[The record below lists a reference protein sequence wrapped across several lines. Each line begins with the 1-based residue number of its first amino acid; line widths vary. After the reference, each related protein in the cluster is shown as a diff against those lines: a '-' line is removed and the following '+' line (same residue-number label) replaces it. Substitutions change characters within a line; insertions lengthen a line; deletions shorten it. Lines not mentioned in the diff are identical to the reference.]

1 MLTQVNCKKKFNTAV
16 QLNSM
21 EKGVTYG
28 DLDIFV
34 NVPEGPR
41 IELWDLNNPGWSVNK
56 SKYNRFV
63 ITPNGYLLNIF
74 TMLPLL
80 TFGIPLTFFG
90 IVLYEEPIMI
100 VLGII
105 GILLLLLCLLIR
117 RSELCIDL
125 DKGYVVW
132 RYANWPRFR
141 SWKYK
146 LFKPFNF
153 KIKTT
158 DDYGMAFGYYITVM
172 TENQEEIDLI
182 FFRCDQNP
190 RKEFP
195 IIVKTLEDSLGLRKL
210 FDSAENE

>member
-1 MLTQVNCKKKFNTAV
+1 
-16 QLNSM
+16 M
-21 EKGVTYG
+21 EKGVIFA
-28 DLDIFV
+28 DLEQFV
-34 NVPEGPR
+34 IVPERPR
-41 IELWDLNNPGWSVNK
+41 LWDLKNPGWSVNK
-56 SKYNRFV
+56 SKHNRFV
-63 ITPNGYLLNIF
+63 ITPNGYLLTIF
-74 TMLPLL
+74 TMLPILMI
-80 TFGIPLTFFG
+80 GIPLTFFG

-125 DKGYVVW
+125 DKGYVIW
-132 RYANWPRFR
+132 RYVNWPRFR

-146 LFKPFNF
+146 LSKPFNF

-158 DDYGMAFGYYITVM
+158 RDFGSYFGYYITVM
-172 TENQEEIDLI
+172 TEDQEEIDLI

-210 FDSAENE
+210 FDSAENR

>member
-1 MLTQVNCKKKFNTAV
+1 
-16 QLNSM
+16 M
-21 EKGVTYG
+21 EKGLTWQELDVFVT
-28 DLDIFV
+28 
-34 NVPEGPR
+34 VPEKPR

-56 SKYNRFV
+56 SKHNRFV
-63 ITPNGYLLNIF
+63 ITPNGYLLTIF

-90 IVLYEEPIMI
+90 IVLFREPIMI
-100 VLGII
+100 VIGTI

-125 DKGYVVW
+125 DKGYVIW

-172 TENQEEIDLI
+172 TEDQEEIDLI

-210 FDSAENE
+210 FDSAENG

>member
-1 MLTQVNCKKKFNTAV
+1 MD
-16 QLNSM
+16 SM
-21 EKGVTYG
+21 EKGVTYP

-34 NVPEGPR
+34 SVGLGNSNESI
-41 IELWDLNNPGWSVNK
+41 IEGWSVRK

-63 ITPNGYLLNIF
+63 ITPTGYLLNIF

-90 IVLYEEPIMI
+90 IVLYEIMP
-100 VLGII
+100 GII

-125 DKGYVVW
+125 DKGYVIW

-153 KIKTT
+153 KIKRSENFGS
-158 DDYGMAFGYYITVM
+158 DGYYITVM
-172 TENQEEIDLI
+172 TEDQKEEVLI
-182 FFRCDQNP
+182 FFFCDQSP
-190 RKEFP
+190 REEYP

-210 FDSAENE
+210 FDSAENG

>member
-1 MLTQVNCKKKFNTAV
+1 
-16 QLNSM
+16 M
-21 EKGVTYG
+21 EKGVTYP

-34 NVPEGPR
+34 SVGLGNSNESI
-41 IELWDLNNPGWSVNK
+41 IEGWSVRK

-63 ITPNGYLLNIF
+63 ITPTGYLLNIF

-80 TFGIPLTFFG
+80 AFGIPLTFFG
-90 IVLYEEPIMI
+90 IVLFGEPTIPVEIAI

-153 KIKTT
+153 KIKRSENFGS
-158 DDYGMAFGYYITVM
+158 DGYYITVM
-172 TENQEEIDLI
+172 TEDQKEEVLI
-182 FFRCDQNP
+182 FFFCDQSP
-190 RKEFP
+190 RKEYP

-210 FDSAENE
+210 FDSAENG

>member
-1 MLTQVNCKKKFNTAV
+1 MQKID
-16 QLNSM
+16 SM
-21 EKGVTYG
+21 EKGVTYP

-34 NVPEGPR
+34 SVGLGNSNESI
-41 IELWDLNNPGWSVNK
+41 IEGWSVRK

-63 ITPNGYLLNIF
+63 ITPTGYLLNIF

-80 TFGIPLTFFG
+80 AFGIPLTFFG
-90 IVLYEEPIMI
+90 IVLYEIMP
-100 VLGII
+100 GII

-125 DKGYVVW
+125 DKGYVIW
-132 RYANWPRFR
+132 RYVNWPRFR

-146 LFKPFNF
+146 LSKPFNF

-158 DDYGMAFGYYITVM
+158 RDFGSYFGYYITVM
-172 TENQEEIDLI
+172 TEDQEEIDLI

-210 FDSAENE
+210 FDSAENR

>member
-1 MLTQVNCKKKFNTAV
+1 
-16 QLNSM
+16 M

-28 DLDIFV
+28 DLKEFV
-34 NVPEGPR
+34 MVPERPR

-56 SKYNRFV
+56 SKQNRFV
-63 ITPNGYLLNIF
+63 ITPNGILLNIF

-146 LFKPFNF
+146 LSKPFNF
-153 KIKTT
+153 KTKTT
-158 DDYGMAFGYYITVM
+158 DDYGSAFGYYITVM
-172 TENQEEIDLI
+172 TEDQEEIDLI

-210 FDSAENE
+210 FDSAENA

>member
-1 MLTQVNCKKKFNTAV
+1 
-16 QLNSM
+16 M
-21 EKGVTYG
+21 EKGVAFG
-28 DLDIFV
+28 DLEQFV
-34 NVPEGPR
+34 IVPERPR
-41 IELWDLNNPGWSVNK
+41 LWDLKNPGWSVNK
-56 SKYNRFV
+56 SKHNRFV
-63 ITPNGYLLNIF
+63 ITPNGILLNIF

-80 TFGIPLTFFG
+80 AFGIPLTLVG
-90 IVLYEEPIMI
+90 IVFYEIM
-100 VLGII
+100 LGII
-105 GILLLLLCLLIR
+105 GILLLFLCVLIR

-172 TENQEEIDLI
+172 TEDQEEIDLI

-195 IIVKTLEDSLGLRKL
+195 IIVKTLEDSIGLRKL
-210 FDSAENE
+210 FDSAENG

>member
-1 MLTQVNCKKKFNTAV
+1 MVRKID
-16 QLNSM
+16 SM
-21 EKGVTYG
+21 EKGVTFG
-28 DLDIFV
+28 DLEQFV
-34 NVPEGPR
+34 IVPERPR
-41 IELWDLNNPGWSVNK
+41 LWDLKNPGWSVNK
-56 SKYNRFV
+56 SKHNRFV

-80 TFGIPLTFFG
+80 MIGIPFTFLG
-90 IVLYEEPIMI
+90 IVLFGEPTIPVEIAI

-105 GILLLLLCLLIR
+105 GILLLLLCILIR

-153 KIKTT
+153 KIKRSENFGS
-158 DDYGMAFGYYITVM
+158 DGYYITVM
-172 TENQEEIDLI
+172 TEDQKEEVLI
-182 FFRCDQNP
+182 FFFCDQSP
-190 RKEFP
+190 REEYP

-210 FDSAENE
+210 FDSAENG

>member
-1 MLTQVNCKKKFNTAV
+1 MRKID
-16 QLNSM
+16 SI
-21 EKGVTYG
+21 EKGVTYP

-34 NVPEGPR
+34 SVGLGNSNESI
-41 IELWDLNNPGWSVNK
+41 IEGWSVRK
-56 SKYNRFV
+56 SKHNHFV
-63 ITPNGYLLNIF
+63 ITPTGYLLNIF

-80 TFGIPLTFFG
+80 AFGIPLTFFG
-90 IVLYEEPIMI
+90 IVLYEIMP
-100 VLGII
+100 GII

-125 DKGYVVW
+125 DKEYVVW

-172 TENQEEIDLI
+172 TEDQEEIDLI

-210 FDSAENE
+210 FDSAENR

>member
-1 MLTQVNCKKKFNTAV
+1 
-16 QLNSM
+16 M
-21 EKGVTYG
+21 EKGVAYP

-34 NVPEGPR
+34 NVPERPR

-56 SKYNRFV
+56 SKQNRFV
-63 ITPNGYLLNIF
+63 ITPNGILLNIF

-100 VLGII
+100 VQGII

-146 LFKPFNF
+146 LSKPFNF
-153 KIKTT
+153 KTKTT
-158 DDYGMAFGYYITVM
+158 DDYGSAFGYYITVM
-172 TENQEEIDLI
+172 TEDQEEIDLI

-210 FDSAENE
+210 FDSAENG

>member
-1 MLTQVNCKKKFNTAV
+1 
-16 QLNSM
+16 M

-28 DLDIFV
+28 DLEQFV
-34 NVPEGPR
+34 MVPERPR
-41 IELWDLNNPGWSVNK
+41 LWDLKNPGWSVNK
-56 SKYNRFV
+56 SKHNRFV

-74 TMLPLL
+74 TMLPILMI
-80 TFGIPLTFFG
+80 GIPFTFLG
-90 IVLYEEPIMI
+90 IVLFGEPTIPVEIAI

-105 GILLLLLCLLIR
+105 GILLLLLCILIR

-153 KIKTT
+153 KIKKSENFGI
-158 DDYGMAFGYYITVM
+158 DGYYITVM
-172 TENQEEIDLI
+172 TEDQKEEVLI
-182 FFRCDQNP
+182 FFFCDQSP
-190 RKEFP
+190 REEYP

-210 FDSAENE
+210 FDSAEDR

>member
-1 MLTQVNCKKKFNTAV
+1 
-16 QLNSM
+16 M
-21 EKGVTYG
+21 EKGVIFA
-28 DLDIFV
+28 DLEQFV
-34 NVPEGPR
+34 IVPERPR
-41 IELWDLNNPGWSVNK
+41 LWDLKNPGWSVNK

-63 ITPNGYLLNIF
+63 ITPNGYLLTIF

-90 IVLYEEPIMI
+90 IVLFGEPIMI
-100 VLGII
+100 VQGII

-125 DKGYVVW
+125 DQGYVVW

-153 KIKTT
+153 KIKRSENFGS
-158 DDYGMAFGYYITVM
+158 DGYYITVM
-172 TENQEEIDLI
+172 TEDQEEEALI
-182 FFRCDQNP
+182 FFFCDQSP
-190 RKEFP
+190 REEYP
-195 IIVKTLEDSLGLRKL
+195 TIVKTLEDSLGLRKL
-210 FDSAENE
+210 FDSAENG

>member
-1 MLTQVNCKKKFNTAV
+1 MVRKID
-16 QLNSM
+16 SM
-21 EKGVTYG
+21 EKGVTFG
-28 DLDIFV
+28 DLEQFV
-34 NVPEGPR
+34 IVPERPR
-41 IELWDLNNPGWSVNK
+41 LWDLKNPGWSVNK
-56 SKYNRFV
+56 SKQNRFV

-80 TFGIPLTFFG
+80 MIGIPFTFLG
-90 IVLYEEPIMI
+90 IVLFGEPTIPVEIAI

-153 KIKTT
+153 KIKKSENFGI
-158 DDYGMAFGYYITVM
+158 DGYYITVM
-172 TENQEEIDLI
+172 TEDQKEEVLI
-182 FFRCDQNP
+182 FFFCDQSP
-190 RKEFP
+190 REEYP

-210 FDSAENE
+210 FDSAGNR

>member
-1 MLTQVNCKKKFNTAV
+1 
-16 QLNSM
+16 M

-153 KIKTT
+153 KIKKSENFGI
-158 DDYGMAFGYYITVM
+158 DGYYITVM
-172 TENQEEIDLI
+172 TEDQKEEVLI
-182 FFRCDQNP
+182 FFFCDQSP
-190 RKEFP
+190 REEYP

-210 FDSAENE
+210 FDSAEDR

>member
-1 MLTQVNCKKKFNTAV
+1 
-16 QLNSM
+16 M
-21 EKGVTYG
+21 EKGVIFA
-28 DLDIFV
+28 DLEQFV
-34 NVPEGPR
+34 IVPERPR
-41 IELWDLNNPGWSVNK
+41 LWDLKNPGWSVNK

-63 ITPNGYLLNIF
+63 ITPNGYLLTIF
-74 TMLPLL
+74 TMLPILMI
-80 TFGIPLTFFG
+80 GIPFTFLG
-90 IVLYEEPIMI
+90 IVLFGEPTIPGHIPI

-125 DKGYVVW
+125 NNGYFVW

-153 KIKTT
+153 KIKRSENFGS
-158 DDYGMAFGYYITVM
+158 DGYYITVM
-172 TENQEEIDLI
+172 TEDQEEEALI
-182 FFRCDQNP
+182 FFFCDQSP
-190 RKEFP
+190 REQYP

-210 FDSAENE
+210 FDSTENG

>member
-1 MLTQVNCKKKFNTAV
+1 
-16 QLNSM
+16 M
-21 EKGVTYG
+21 EKGVAYG

-34 NVPEGPR
+34 LVPERPR
-41 IELWDLNNPGWSVNK
+41 LWDLKNPGWSVNK
-56 SKYNRFV
+56 SKDNRFV

-90 IVLYEEPIMI
+90 IVLYEIMP
-100 VLGII
+100 GII

-132 RYANWPRFR
+132 RYVNWPRFR

-146 LFKPFNF
+146 LSKPFNF

-172 TENQEEIDLI
+172 TEDQEEIDLI

-210 FDSAENE
+210 FDSAENG

>member
-1 MLTQVNCKKKFNTAV
+1 
-16 QLNSM
+16 M
-21 EKGVTYG
+21 EKGLTWNELDVFVT
-28 DLDIFV
+28 
-34 NVPEGPR
+34 VPERPR

-56 SKYNRFV
+56 SKHNRFV
-63 ITPNGYLLNIF
+63 ITPNGYLLTIF

-90 IVLYEEPIMI
+90 IVMFGEPTIPVEIAI
-100 VLGII
+100 VQGII

-125 DKGYVVW
+125 DQGCVVW

-153 KIKTT
+153 KIKRSENFGS
-158 DDYGMAFGYYITVM
+158 DGYYITVM
-172 TENQEEIDLI
+172 TDDQKEEALI
-182 FFRCDQNP
+182 FFFCDQSP
-190 RKEFP
+190 REEYP

-210 FDSAENE
+210 FDSAKNG

>member
-1 MLTQVNCKKKFNTAV
+1 
-16 QLNSM
+16 M

-63 ITPNGYLLNIF
+63 ITPNGYGLSIF
-74 TMLPLL
+74 TTLPLMMFGAIL
-80 TFGIPLTFFG
+80 TLIGIMFILLSIAIRSNLANSV
-90 IVLYEEPIMI
+90 IVL
-100 VLGII
+100 II
-105 GILLLLLCLLIR
+105 GILLLILCLLAR

-146 LFKPFNF
+146 LSKPFNF

-158 DDYGMAFGYYITVM
+158 RDFGSYFGYYITVM
-172 TENQEEIDLI
+172 TEGQEEIDLI
-182 FFRCDQNP
+182 LFRCDQNP
-190 RKEFP
+190 REVYP
-195 IIVKTLEDSLGLRKL
+195 NIVKTLEDSLGLRRL
-210 FDSAENE
+210 FDSAEDR

>member
-1 MLTQVNCKKKFNTAV
+1 
-16 QLNSM
+16 M
-21 EKGVTYG
+21 EKGLTWNELDVFVT
-28 DLDIFV
+28 
-34 NVPEGPR
+34 VPERPR

-56 SKYNRFV
+56 SKQNRFV
-63 ITPNGYLLNIF
+63 ITPNGYGLSIF
-74 TMLPLL
+74 TTLPLL
-80 TFGIPLTFFG
+80 IFGTILTLIGIMFILLSIAIRSNLANSV
-90 IVLYEEPIMI
+90 IVL
-100 VLGII
+100 II
-105 GILLLLLCLLIR
+105 GTLLLILCLLAR

-125 DKGYVVW
+125 NNGYFVW

-172 TENQEEIDLI
+172 TEDQEEIDLI

-210 FDSAENE
+210 FDSAENG

>member
-1 MLTQVNCKKKFNTAV
+1 
-16 QLNSM
+16 M
-21 EKGVTYG
+21 EKGVTFG
-28 DLDIFV
+28 DLEQFV
-34 NVPEGPR
+34 IVPERPR
-41 IELWDLNNPGWSVNK
+41 LWDLNNPGWSVNK

-105 GILLLLLCLLIR
+105 GILLLFLCVLIR

-125 DKGYVVW
+125 EKGYVIW

-153 KIKTT
+153 KIKRSINF
-158 DDYGMAFGYYITVM
+158 GANGYYITVM
-172 TENQEEIDLI
+172 TEDQEDMALI
-182 FFRCDQNP
+182 FFMGDQSP
-190 RKEFP
+190 RKKFP

-210 FDSAENE
+210 FDSAENG

>member
-80 TFGIPLTFFG
+80 AFGIPLTFFG
-90 IVLYEEPIMI
+90 IVLYEIMP
-100 VLGII
+100 GII

-125 DKGYVVW
+125 DQGYVVW
-132 RYANWPRFR
+132 RYVNWPRFR

-146 LFKPFNF
+146 LSKPFNF

-158 DDYGMAFGYYITVM
+158 RDFGAYFGYYITVM
-172 TENQEEIDLI
+172 TEGQEEIDLI
-182 FFRCDQNP
+182 LFRCDQNP

-210 FDSAENE
+210 FDSAENG

>member
-1 MLTQVNCKKKFNTAV
+1 
-16 QLNSM
+16 M
-21 EKGVTYG
+21 EKGVDFG
-28 DLDIFV
+28 DLEQFII
-34 NVPEGPR
+34 VPERPR
-41 IELWDLNNPGWSVNK
+41 LWDLKNPGWSVNK
-56 SKYNRFV
+56 SKHNRFV

-80 TFGIPLTFFG
+80 MIGIPFTFLG
-90 IVLYEEPIMI
+90 IVLFGEPTIPVEIAI

-105 GILLLLLCLLIR
+105 GILLLLLCILIR

-125 DKGYVVW
+125 DKEYVIW
-132 RYANWPRFR
+132 RYVNWPRFR

-146 LFKPFNF
+146 LSKPFNF

-158 DDYGMAFGYYITVM
+158 RDFGSLFGYYITAM
-172 TENQEEIDLI
+172 TEDQEEIDLI
-182 FFRCDQNP
+182 FFSCKQNP

-210 FDSAENE
+210 FDSAENR

>member
-1 MLTQVNCKKKFNTAV
+1 
-16 QLNSM
+16 M
-21 EKGVTYG
+21 EKGVAFG
-28 DLDIFV
+28 DLEQFV
-34 NVPEGPR
+34 IVPERPR
-41 IELWDLNNPGWSVNK
+41 LWDLKNPGWSVNK
-56 SKYNRFV
+56 SKDNRFV

-74 TMLPLL
+74 TMLPILMI
-80 TFGIPLTFFG
+80 GIPLTFFG
-90 IVLYEEPIMI
+90 IVLFGEPTIPVEIAI

-125 DKGYVVW
+125 DKGYVIW

-153 KIKTT
+153 KIKRSENFGS
-158 DDYGMAFGYYITVM
+158 DGYYITVM
-172 TENQEEIDLI
+172 TEDQKEEVLI
-182 FFRCDQNP
+182 FFFCDQSP
-190 RKEFP
+190 REEYP

-210 FDSAENE
+210 FDSAENG